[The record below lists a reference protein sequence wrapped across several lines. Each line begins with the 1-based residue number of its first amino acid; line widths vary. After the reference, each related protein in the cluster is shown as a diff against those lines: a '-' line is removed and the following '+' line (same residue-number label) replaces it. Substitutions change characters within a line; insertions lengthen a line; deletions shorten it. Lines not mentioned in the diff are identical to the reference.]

1 MPTDPTTQAAT
12 CPECDADVS
21 IPEDAMQ
28 GEIVACDDCAAELEV
43 LQLEPALTLGL
54 APEIQE
60 DWGE

>member
-1 MPTDPTTQAAT
+1 MTTTQNAT
-12 CPECDADVS
+12 CPECDADVQ

-28 GEIVACDDCAAELEV
+28 GEIVACDDCGAELE
-43 LQLEPALTLGL
+43 LLALEPAPSLAL